1 MCIWRLDTPQT
12 KSSPHTSLDF
22 WLYGL
27 SNSISILEDLQ
38 FRKISARF
46 ECKISVRFRR
56 QQWIREAGAMNR
68 VSKEPGTIR
77 MVLPIVVMNML
88 LLNDEKHNKIMI
100 DVIVENK
107 TRTFAEL
114 HFNNGTTAEIEK
126 QEHEIVRRSKLQ
138 QLVSFEKHVNSLT
151 LCEEKVGKQ
160 NDVCPKPSATP
171 IRTYLLIHMST
182 TSYLYVLIEFTNSR
196 ITIRCFF
203 LLAMNDY
210 NIYKVCL
217 RYLFRLHYLFRKR
230 VI

>member
-1 MCIWRLDTPQT
+1 
-12 KSSPHTSLDF
+12 
-22 WLYGL
+22 
-27 SNSISILEDLQ
+27 
-38 FRKISARF
+38 
-46 ECKISVRFRR
+46 
-56 QQWIREAGAMNR
+56 MNR

-88 LLNDEKHNKIMI
+88 LLNDEKHNRIMI

-126 QEHEIVRRSKLQ
+126 QEHEIVRRSKLQQ

-182 TSYLYVLIEFTNSR
+182 TSYLYVLLMNSQ
-196 ITIRCFF
+196 IVGLQSAPSSCW
-203 LLAMNDY
+203 L
-210 NIYKVCL
+210 
-217 RYLFRLHYLFRKR
+217 
-230 VI
+230 